1 MLARGCRLL
10 SPRTFPVRSPGEEAG
25 DTLQPTMK
33 SWQLIAVVGDA
44 LQVRR
49 AKKALNAGGDAR
61 IAGDQGKLHGEEAVS
76 TEASRSP
83 LTCGRGW
90 KRDGDRGR
98 ATGGRSVQI
107 DILGCLW
114 QGSRRQPL
122 SNVRAERVAACAPPG
137 LPI

>member
-1 MLARGCRLL
+1 M
-10 SPRTFPVRSPGEEAG
+10 RSPGEEAG

-49 AKKALNAGGDAR
+49 TKKALKAGGDAR

-83 LTCGRGW
+83 LTRGRGW